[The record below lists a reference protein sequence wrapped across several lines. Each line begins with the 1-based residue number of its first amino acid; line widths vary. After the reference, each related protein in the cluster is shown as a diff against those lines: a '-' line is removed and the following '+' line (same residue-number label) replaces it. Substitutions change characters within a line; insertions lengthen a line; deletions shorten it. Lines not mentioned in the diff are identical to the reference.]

1 MKVQI
6 GWDYLV
12 IDGMLYYFGDY
23 KDMNVYAALNVL
35 NSIDG
40 PTISNDFGYDDEFVT
55 DEKIFDTPYG
65 NSILKILYA
74 YYCFTDTGAE
84 AGKVQYKQL
93 QKIIRNM
100 EEKHD

>member
-12 IDGMLYYFGDY
+12 IDGILYYFGDY
-23 KDMNVYAALNVL
+23 KDMSVYAALSVM

-40 PTISNDFGYDDEFVT
+40 PILSHDLGLNDEFVT
-55 DEKIFDTPYG
+55 DERIFDTPYG
-65 NSILKILYA
+65 NAILKILYA
-74 YYCFTDTGAE
+74 YYNFTDTGAE
-84 AGKVQYKQL
+84 GDQYKQL
-93 QKIIRNM
+93 QKIISTM